1 MVGVGGRTWAA
12 DAPPPAD
19 QSWPPALPGAV
30 NGTVTVSSP
39 DFLKIPDAVTNAM
52 AQPGAAKF
60 VMAKTAPTVDLAFH
74 ADLPNRALNGTGW
87 SAWGDICVASD
98 GKVYSGVGDH
108 GDDIGGN
115 GHTYI
120 YCWDP
125 KAKVLKQIADANK
138 IAGVQAGDPSFS
150 KVHAGIVEAKDRKI
164 YFTCTFNDGGRCFAV
179 KWTDRIPGAFIYQY
193 DPQTG
198 KTKIVGK
205 LPKSATATTLLDSER
220 NILYCCMEGRMT
232 PEDIKLKKEYPS
244 GATLGAFYLG
254 GKVGW
259 VDRPNGT
266 IVAARDIGKPCWLY
280 ESPWDAVVADRNIAL
295 DKDGAVYFNGKGDQ
309 LWKYDPESRKIAT
322 TGVGFPKLQDEG
334 KESQPTMRS
343 STVESKD
350 GWIYGTTMAPGRLFK
365 FRPSDK
371 KLELLGPDF
380 LASEYTT
387 VTVLSPD
394 ERFVYYLPGAH
405 GGAFKIGTPVVQY
418 EIATGTRKVL
428 AFLQPVIEKTCAYVP
443 SGTYGV
449 KLSADGSTL
458 YVNFNGHARNDVRPK
473 EMAEI
478 GFGLTAFAAI
488 HIPASER

>member
-1 MVGVGGRTWAA
+1 ME
-12 DAPPPAD
+12 
-19 QSWPPALPGAV
+19 
-30 NGTVTVSSP
+30 
-39 DFLKIPDAVTNAM
+39 
-52 AQPGAAKF
+52 QPGAATF
-60 VMAKTAPTVDLAFH
+60 VMAKEAPTVDMAFH
-74 ADLPNRALNGTGW
+74 GDLPNRALNGTGW
-87 SAWGDICVASD
+87 SAWGDIGVASD

-108 GDDIGGN
+108 GDDIGSK

-125 KAKVLKQIADANK
+125 TAKVLKQIVDANK
-138 IAGVQAGDPSFS
+138 VAGVQPGDPSFS
-150 KVHAGIVEAKDRKI
+150 KVHARIFEAKDKKI
-164 YFTCTFNDGGRCFAV
+164 YFTCTFNDGGRCFDV
-179 KWTDRIPGAFIYQY
+179 KWTERIPGAFIYQY

-198 KTKIVGK
+198 KTTIVGK
-205 LPKSATATTLLDSER
+205 LPKSATATTLLDFDR

-232 PEDIKLKKEYPS
+232 PEDVKAKKEYPS
-244 GATLGAFYLG
+244 GAALAAFYLG

-259 VDRPNGT
+259 VDEPGR
-266 IVAARDIGKPCWLY
+266 IVAGADSGIGKPCWVY
-280 ESPWDAVVADRNIAL
+280 ESPLDAVVADRNITL
-295 DKDGAVYFNGKGDQ
+295 DKNGAVYFNGKEDK
-309 LWKYDPESRKIAT
+309 LWKYDPKSGKIGPTPAA
-322 TGVGFPKLQDEG
+322 FPKQQDEG

-343 STVESKD
+343 STIESKA
-350 GWIYGTTMAPGRLFK
+350 GWIYGTTMAPGRLFR
-365 FRPSDK
+365 FRPSENK
-371 KLELLGPDF
+371 VELLGPDF
-380 LASEYTT
+380 LMGEYTT

-394 ERFVYYLPGAH
+394 ERFVYYMPGSH

-418 EIATGTRKVL
+418 EIATGKRKVL

-473 EMAEI
+473 EMNEI